1 MLSELKTASKVVGV
15 KQSRKAITGG
25 AAQAVFVAQDAET
38 RVVRPILELCAAQ
51 GVEVTE
57 VPTMEEL
64 GKAAGIDVGAA
75 IVVQLLNDAN

>member
-1 MLSELKTASKVVGV
+1 MLSELKTAAKVVGV

-25 AAQAVFVAQDAET
+25 AARAVFVAQDAEP
-38 RVVRPILELCAAQ
+38 RVVRPILELCAAH

-57 VPTMEEL
+57 IPTMEEL

-75 IVVQLLNDAN
+75 VVVQLQNDAN